1 MINRLSAGLL
11 FSSLLLSAP
20 VASPAHAADPAM
32 SLDDCIALTLRENRT
47 IKNAY
52 LDRVVQKYDLR
63 MAEDKFVPTLTLAPS
78 VTGSGSAKALG
89 GGNRTSSSTTTLQPG
104 AVATLTENL
113 PAGGTLSV
121 GSSYTITSTQ
131 QAVPSRDYG

>member
-47 IKNAY
+47 I
-52 LDRVVQKYDLR
+52 
-63 MAEDKFVPTLTLAPS
+63 
-78 VTGSGSAKALG
+78 
-89 GGNRTSSSTTTLQPG
+89 
-104 AVATLTENL
+104 
-113 PAGGTLSV
+113 
-121 GSSYTITSTQ
+121 
-131 QAVPSRDYG
+131 